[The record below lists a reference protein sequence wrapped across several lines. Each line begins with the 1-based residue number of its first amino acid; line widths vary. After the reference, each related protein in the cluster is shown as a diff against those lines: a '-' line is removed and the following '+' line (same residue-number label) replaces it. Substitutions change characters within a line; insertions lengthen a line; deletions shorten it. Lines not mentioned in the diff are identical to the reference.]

1 MEKTEVNVRKRQS
14 NAIST
19 MFFMQPSD
27 YFSSSAMGA
36 DFTVLLKTSFR
47 IINPPL
53 RQPCPPMGAGA
64 QVMPAYYLYGIL
76 RQKNGFIKR
85 N

>member
-1 MEKTEVNVRKRQS
+1 
-14 NAIST
+14 

-53 RQPCPPMGAGA
+53 TPALPPMGAGA
-64 QVMPAYYLYGIL
+64 QVMLVYYLYRIL